1 MTEPLNK
8 NGVSIAKI
16 LENLNWPTVVLI
28 LFTGGTNL
36 FATHENGSQLQYQ
49 RDTVFRQVS
58 DLHRALDEFEK
69 RQKLVL
75 ENQTAMMN
83 NDSRILAETHD
94 IVLKFEKWKR
104 LEQMRGAPP

>member
-1 MTEPLNK
+1 MTESLTK
-8 NGVSIAKI
+8 NGVTKI
-16 LENLNWPTVVLI
+16 LENLNWPTVALI
-28 LFTGGTNL
+28 ILTGGTNL

-75 ENQTAMMN
+75 ENQNAMMH
-83 NDSRILAETHD
+83 NDSRILGETHD
-94 IVLKFEKWKR
+94 IVLKIQEWKR
-104 LEQMRGAPP
+104 LEQARGAPP